1 MRLLALLLASALAAT
16 AALADEPRLPELDLT
31 YRATW
36 NGIGLGDVAVTLKP
50 DDGPDC
56 YRYES
61 QSNPVGIVKTFYGKP
76 YEVSRFCV
84 RGGRVVPRRFQF
96 VHDDDDS
103 FMLDFDMAARKVRD
117 ANGVEREIPANA
129 QDRFGMHQAVR
140 LWVLS
145 RQGEKDPAAEKFEFS
160 QVDDEKI
167 RTYTMAIT
175 GREKIR
181 IPAGEFDAIV
191 VERIDDPKKIAKFW
205 VAPELDFMPV
215 KVVTLRPR
223 ANLEME
229 LKRRR

>member
-1 MRLLALLLASALAAT
+1 
-16 AALADEPRLPELDLT
+16 
-31 YRATW
+31 
-36 NGIGLGDVAVTLKP
+36 
-50 DDGPDC
+50 
-56 YRYES
+56 
-61 QSNPVGIVKTFYGKP
+61 
-76 YEVSRFCV
+76 
-84 RGGRVVPRRFQF
+84 VPRRFQF
-96 VHDDDDS
+96 VQDDDDS